1 MRWPMLNTW
10 YISRQSVPEHSWMAR
25 KSGGTGNML
34 SLHLPLPSYWL
45 VYRVLL
51 PHLSSLETCI
61 GCPGPYLL
69 FPEHRIWIHTHPRV
83 PYNWISPIFLRLSR
97 FHPFFI
103 VKGASVYL
111 HETTVSVSA
120 QACWALAFEPSYF
133 LFRPAASQ
141 ASAKKS
147 TSIVNWPTFLSSLS
161 FSAFRLFSS
170 LLSECSSPNTDPDFS
185 RNSFSQSV
193 ICLGATP
200 YFLASSDRVSFSFN
214 ASRTTFV
221 LNAVKLAFSSH
232 IFLDLLQRYAFY
244 VPLVLSKFW
253 GVLY

>member
-1 MRWPMLNTW
+1 MKG
-10 YISRQSVPEHSWMAR
+10 RQKRSIQ
-25 KSGGTGNML
+25 ML
-34 SLHLPLPSYWL
+34 SLHLSLPSILTCIPCPFTAFIQSGDVYWL
-45 VYRVLL
+45 PWSVFII
-51 PHLSSLETCI
+51 S
-61 GCPGPYLL
+61 GAPYLD
-69 FPEHRIWIHTHPRV
+69 THSSKSSV
-83 PYNWISPIFLRLSR
+83 QLDFSNISTFVSLSL
-97 FHPFFI
+97 FFI
-103 VKGASVYL
+103 VKGASVSL

-185 RNSFSQSV
+185 RNSFFQSV